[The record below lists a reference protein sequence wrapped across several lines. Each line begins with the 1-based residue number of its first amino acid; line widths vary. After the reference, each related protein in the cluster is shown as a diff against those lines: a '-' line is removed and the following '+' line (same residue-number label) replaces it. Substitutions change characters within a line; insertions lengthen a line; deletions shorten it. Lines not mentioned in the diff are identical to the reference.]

1 MSESGGRRI
10 KRAINIDM
18 NSICLCDDALLSRLE
33 RIHLLTDYIKTK
45 REEIAAYNSEHSF
58 DEGCLVNGRR
68 LTNVG
73 TYRAYIV
80 AFLRQ
85 HPMINQDMTFLVRQ
99 LAPTSQGL
107 PLEIYVFS
115 KDKVWANY
123 EAIQADIFDHFLAV
137 IPEFDLHVF
146 QQPAGMDFRLLAE
159 QASG

>member
-1 MSESGGRRI
+1 MPI
-10 KRAINIDM
+10 K
-18 NSICLCDDALLSRLE
+18 
-33 RIHLLTDYIKTK
+33 
-45 REEIAAYNSEHSF
+45 IAAYNTRHTF
-58 DEGCLVNGRR
+58 DEDCPVNGRR
-68 LTNVG
+68 FTNVG

-123 EAIQADIFDHFLAV
+123 EAIQADIFDHLLAV
-137 IPEFDLHVF
+137 MPEFGLHVY
-146 QQPAGMDFRLLAE
+146 QQPAGSDFRALAE
-159 QASG
+159 HKPG